1 MANRITGRANSQNI
15 LASQRVLASDNAC
28 VAGSRARYVRNPS
41 WPTLPTVTSA
51 EEKLV
56 ALFAVYPDVSPSGT
70 GPNAFAI
77 NCAGAYTVNFGDGSA
92 AVNTATGVQT
102 EYLFDYINSAL
113 NNTNAPVTLTDA
125 GDLIT
130 RNNHGYT
137 NGMPVQFYN
146 IVSTTG
152 LTEGASYYVIN
163 ATTNTFQ
170 ISNTAA
176 GGTAVAL
183 TTNGTAT
190 LLPYKLAIVTITPQ
204 AGNNI
209 TTLDF
214 AVLHS
219 LFNTG
224 NLNTS
229 NYHYWNIGW
238 LDVRFS
244 FPNLTSLVASKLA
257 APVGANPNP
266 GQFLSHMVSLHIV
279 TSGSASIST
288 QFQQC
293 YNLVSVLIEQCSGS
307 LINAFRTCPSLVTA
321 SILNTTAANASV
333 TLTDA
338 GDLITR
344 SNHGYTNGMPV
355 QFSNIVSTTGISAS
369 STTSPNTYYVINA
382 TTNTFQISSFV
393 NGSAVALTTD
403 GTATIATSASNIFNS
418 CPNLRYVYFNASSS
432 LNYMDSAFSGCA
444 YLSEVY
450 LYNTSTVTNM
460 TAMFQSCRSL
470 QSVPLFN
477 TAAVTGMATMF
488 QSCRSLQSV
497 PLFNTAAV
505 TNMSS
510 MFDSCYSL
518 QSVPLF
524 DTAAVTNMSSM
535 CVYCYSL
542 QSVPLFNTAAVTNI
556 SSMFSNCYSLQ
567 SVPLFDTAAVTN
579 MSSMFYNC
587 YSLQSVPLFNTAAV
601 TNMTYMF
608 QYCSSL
614 QSVPLF
620 NTAAVT
626 TMSYM
631 FYYCSSLR
639 SVPSFNTALV
649 GYTNYMFAYCYSLQ
663 SVPAFNAP
671 LYDTQSMFSNCTSL
685 HTVPALNT
693 SSCTNMQYMFNGCSL
708 LRKAQVSFA
717 GIPVSNNQSLVQVF
731 WNCPALTD
739 LYVTAAPTSGATSSA
754 NLFGVLYSLRR
765 VRFTGL
771 AITNSTQINLS
782 DSLLSATALNE
793 LYTSL
798 GTVVNSPT
806 LTVTNNYGVASDTP
820 SIATAKG
827 WTVAGS

>member
-130 RNNHGYT
+130 RNNHGFT

-477 TAAVTGMATMF
+477 TAAVT
-488 QSCRSLQSV
+488 
-497 PLFNTAAV
+497 
-505 TNMSS
+505 
-510 MFDSCYSL
+510 
-518 QSVPLF
+518 
-524 DTAAVTNMSSM
+524 
-535 CVYCYSL
+535 
-542 QSVPLFNTAAVTNI
+542 
-556 SSMFSNCYSLQ
+556 
-567 SVPLFDTAAVTN
+567 
-579 MSSMFYNC
+579 
-587 YSLQSVPLFNTAAV
+587 
-601 TNMTYMF
+601 
-608 QYCSSL
+608 
-614 QSVPLF
+614 
-620 NTAAVT
+620 

>member
-102 EYLFDYINSAL
+102 EYLFDYNNSAL

-477 TAAVTGMATMF
+477 TAAVT
-488 QSCRSLQSV
+488 
-497 PLFNTAAV
+497 
-505 TNMSS
+505 NMSS
-510 MFDSCYSL
+510 MFS
-518 QSVPLF
+518 
-524 DTAAVTNMSSM
+524 
-535 CVYCYSL
+535 
-542 QSVPLFNTAAVTNI
+542 
-556 SSMFSNCYSLQ
+556 
-567 SVPLFDTAAVTN
+567 
-579 MSSMFYNC
+579 NC

>member
-102 EYLFDYINSAL
+102 EYLFDYNNSAL

-477 TAAVTGMATMF
+477 TAAVT
-488 QSCRSLQSV
+488 
-497 PLFNTAAV
+497 
-505 TNMSS
+505 
-510 MFDSCYSL
+510 
-518 QSVPLF
+518 
-524 DTAAVTNMSSM
+524 
-535 CVYCYSL
+535 
-542 QSVPLFNTAAVTNI
+542 
-556 SSMFSNCYSLQ
+556 
-567 SVPLFDTAAVTN
+567 
-579 MSSMFYNC
+579 
-587 YSLQSVPLFNTAAV
+587 
-601 TNMTYMF
+601 
-608 QYCSSL
+608 
-614 QSVPLF
+614 
-620 NTAAVT
+620 